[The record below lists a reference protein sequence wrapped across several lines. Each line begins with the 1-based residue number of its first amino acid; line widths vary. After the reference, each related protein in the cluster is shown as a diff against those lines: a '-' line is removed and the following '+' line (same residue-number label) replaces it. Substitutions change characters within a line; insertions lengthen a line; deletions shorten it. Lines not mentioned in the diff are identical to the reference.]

1 MILFNSVGKQFVLE
15 AGTRSNTGPQ
25 VQHGRRRRLFY
36 DKKRRFPE
44 SDLRR
49 VSKKS
54 CRGKLPLSSKWNSPT
69 VTILWVALVTRTV
82 SVIVN

>member
-15 AGTRSNTGPQ
+15 TGTRSNTGPQ

-44 SDLRR
+44 SDVFQKREKVAVANYHYRANETLLR
-49 VSKKS
+49 
-54 CRGKLPLSSKWNSPT
+54 LPYCELH
-69 VTILWVALVTRTV
+69 
-82 SVIVN
+82 